1 MAKKKKEVCPYCGKT
16 FAYLSRHKCKIKER
30 VEGVEEDKS
39 DVERRTERIKET
51 KKNVQR
57 TLKKD
62 EKIVLDII
70 NKRKSIYF
78 EDLLKL
84 TNKDRTDLDTI
95 LEILNIQSKI
105 EVNRELLD
113 SSWTKNIKSVVDYSK
128 DVKVKGA
135 NINMKKKDFIWN
147 LFNFQPCFICPY
159 SIDRCNETNPTKLN
173 PQHCPWLTYWMIE
186 SIKKTPINV
195 NPADFDYGDFEDREK
210 I

>member
-1 MAKKKKEVCPYCGKT
+1 MNMAKKKKETCTYCGKT

-39 DVERRTERIKET
+39 DVDRRIERIKET
-51 KKNVQR
+51 KRNLQR

-70 NKRKSIYF
+70 NRKKAMYF

-84 TNKDRTDLDTI
+84 TNKDRTDLDGIIDI
-95 LEILNIQSKI
+95 LYMQSKI
-105 EVNRELLD
+105 KVNRELYD
-113 SSWTKNIKSVVDYSK
+113 SSWTKHIFAVEDYSK
-128 DVKVKGA
+128 DVKVKTA
-135 NINMKKKDFIWN
+135 NINTKQKDFIWN

-159 SIDRCNETNPTKLN
+159 SIERCNETNPTKLN
-173 PQHCPWLTYWMIE
+173 PQHCPWFTSWILE
-186 SIKKTPINV
+186 SIKGEVKPV
-195 NPADFDYGDFEDREK
+195 DFDYGGFEDKEK